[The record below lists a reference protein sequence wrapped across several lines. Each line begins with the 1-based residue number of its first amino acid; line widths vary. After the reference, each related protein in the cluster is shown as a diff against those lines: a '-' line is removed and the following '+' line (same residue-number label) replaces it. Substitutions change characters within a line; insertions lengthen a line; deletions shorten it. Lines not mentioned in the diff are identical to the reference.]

1 MSGSQ
6 VQMPQFQGYTG
17 ANVAAAPI
25 MAGAQA
31 QDQAAMQRYNAQQAG
46 ANSLTSGLFGLG
58 GAALGGAGAA
68 AAGGA
73 TGGLAALFSDRR
85 LKSNIKRVGTHPLGI
100 GIYEYDIFD
109 RRERGVMAQ
118 EVEQVMPSAVIEHPS
133 GFKMVN
139 YAAL

>member
-1 MSGSQ
+1 
-6 VQMPQFQGYTG
+6 
-17 ANVAAAPI
+17 
-25 MAGAQA
+25 
-31 QDQAAMQRYNAQQAG
+31 MQRYNAAQTG

-58 GAALGGAGAA
+58 GAVMQGAGNA
-68 AAGGA
+68 
-73 TGGLAALFSDRR
+73 GGLAALFSDRR

>member
-1 MSGSQ
+1 
-6 VQMPQFQGYTG
+6 MPQFQGYTG

-31 QDQAAMQRYNAQQAG
+31 QDQAAMQRYNAAQTG
-46 ANSLTSGLFGLG
+46 ANSLTGGLFGLG
-58 GAALGGAGAA
+58 ASVLGGGAGSF
-68 AAGGA
+68 GA
-73 TGGLAALFSDRR
+73 QLGNSIFSSDRR
-85 LKSNIKRVGTHPLGI
+85 LKSNIERVGTHPLGI

-139 YAAL
+139 YGLL